1 MSHLLVYAVVGI
13 GGIVFLTHAI
23 GFRQEDRIASPESA
37 PGVALAVESAEI
49 LFQSFLAAYVGL
61 VVLGVLTLDDSLGTA
76 VRLGL
81 IEVVPLGFGAALANH
96 LGMTDGAH
104 DYEAYLPRNVA
115 VFTIGALFLAS
126 TIAPTQEIELIAV
139 QIGWLRTLSLGLLS
153 VVVTYLALF
162 EFEFRGQKERS
173 ERSRRAQAGMT
184 LVAYAV
190 GVVVSIGL
198 LTAYGHFIGVGVAVM
213 VQQTII
219 LAFPASLGAAGA
231 EVVL

>member
-1 MSHLLVYAVVGI
+1 MTDPLWREIREQGRGFVGALLAVGTTFLYTMETWRLGRTLPLSHLLVYAVVGI
-13 GGIVFLTHAI
+13 GGIVLLTHAI

-61 VVLGVLTLDDSLGTA
+61 FVLGVLTFDDSLGTA

-96 LGMTDGAH
+96 LGMTDEAH
-104 DYEAYLPRNVA
+104 EYEAYLPRTVA

-173 ERSRRAQAGMT
+173 ERRRG
-184 LVAYAV
+184 
-190 GVVVSIGL
+190 
-198 LTAYGHFIGVGVAVM
+198 
-213 VQQTII
+213 
-219 LAFPASLGAAGA
+219 
-231 EVVL
+231 

>member
-1 MSHLLVYAVVGI
+1 
-13 GGIVFLTHAI
+13 
-23 GFRQEDRIASPESA
+23 
-37 PGVALAVESAEI
+37 
-49 LFQSFLAAYVGL
+49 LF
-61 VVLGVLTLDDSLGTA
+61 VLGVLTFNDSLGTA

-81 IEVVPLGFGAALANH
+81 IEVVPLGFGAALANQ
-96 LGMTDGAH
+96 LGMTDEGH

-126 TIAPTQEIELIAV
+126 TIAPTQEIALIAV
-139 QIGWLRTLSLGLLS
+139 QIGWRRTLSIGLLS
-153 VVVTYLALF
+153 IGVTYLTLF
-162 EFEFRGQKERS
+162 EFEFRGQQGWS
-173 ERSRRAQAGMT
+173 GRSRRAQAGMT

-190 GVVVSIGL
+190 GVGVSIGL
-198 LTAYGHFIGVGVAVM
+198 LTAYGHFSGVSVAVM